1 MDDNNTRKSL
11 PRCWWLFIVVPLA
24 VLALVAGGV
33 WAGMTFFADK
43 ADNAGG
49 DGVPGYQSA
58 MDAAMAG
65 KAIGYAT
72 NVVTDD
78 PETLQ
83 KAVDEMYEKADK
95 DPGVSLEYKN
105 TALSTDGKTFQC
117 YIGNSEKNAYDMF
130 FTLYADP
137 ELTDVIYL
145 SELLRP
151 GSRFEEITLER
162 TLEPGDH
169 EVYLVHTQVQDN
181 EEDPELLQVIHAQIS
196 TVFHLVVEDSE
207 ES

>member
-43 ADNAGG
+43 SDNA
-49 DGVPGYQSA
+49 DGKDGAPGYQSA

-65 KAIGYAT
+65 KAIGYAS

-83 KAVDEMYEKADK
+83 KAVDEMYEKAAE
-95 DPGVSLEYKN
+95 PGVSLEYKN
-105 TALSTDGKTFQC
+105 MAFSSDGKTFEC
-117 YIGNSEKNAYDMF
+117 YIGNSANNAYDMF

-137 ELTDVIYL
+137 ELTDIIYL

-181 EEDPELLQVIHAQIS
+181 EENPELLQLIHAQIS
-196 TVFHLVVEDSE
+196 TVFHLVVAEPE

>member
-43 ADNAGG
+43 SDNADEN
-49 DGVPGYQSA
+49 DGVPGYQNA

-65 KAIGYAT
+65 KAIGYAS
-72 NVVTDD
+72 NVVTDS

-83 KAVDEMYEKADK
+83 KAVDEMYEKAAN
-95 DPGVSLEYKN
+95 DPGVSLEYKD
-105 TALSTDGKTFQC
+105 TAFSSDGKNFKC

-130 FTLYADP
+130 ITIYEDP
-137 ELTDVIYL
+137 QMENILFL

-151 GSRFEEITLER
+151 GSRFEEITLEK
-162 TLEPGDH
+162 TLEPGTHD
-169 EVYLVHTQVQDN
+169 VYLVHTQVQDN
-181 EEDPELLQVIHAQIS
+181 EEDASMLQTIHAQLA
-196 TVFHLVVEDSE
+196 TTYHLVVEEPS
-207 ES
+207 S